1 MTPYGNGIGGKVPAR
16 RSTKFNLTL
25 QFDMST
31 LIVCHHRMT
40 SKPFDLQAYFPFFLG
55 TIANRWTT
63 TSSKIYL
70 DKFGIGI
77 GEWRVLA
84 SIQAQGGASSQMV
97 VNLISMDAG
106 AVSRSMAKLAAEG
119 LVEPINGRF
128 AGRTKPYQL
137 TDKGHDLYAQLLSMA
152 LEREGVLLGEL
163 DESEK
168 QLLLQLMRKILRQI
182 DKL

>member
-1 MTPYGNGIGGKVPAR
+1 MMTREP
-16 RSTKFNLTL
+16 FN
-25 QFDMST
+25 
-31 LIVCHHRMT
+31 
-40 SKPFDLQAYFPFFLG
+40 LQAYFPFFLG

-70 DKFGIGI
+70 EKFGVGI

-84 SIQAQGGASSQMV
+84 SIQAQGTASSQRV

-119 LVEPINGRF
+119 LVEPIKGSF

-137 TDKGHDLYAQLLSMA
+137 TRKGHDLYEQLLRIA
-152 LEREGVLLGEL
+152 LERESTLLGEL
-163 DESEK
+163 DESER
-168 QLLLQLMRKILRQI
+168 QLLLQLMQKILHQI

>member
-1 MTPYGNGIGGKVPAR
+1 
-16 RSTKFNLTL
+16 
-25 QFDMST
+25 
-31 LIVCHHRMT
+31 MT
-40 SKPFDLQAYFPFFLG
+40 SEPFDLQAYFPFFLG
-55 TIANRWTT
+55 TIANRWTA

-70 DKFGIGI
+70 EKFAIGI

-84 SIQAQGGASSQMV
+84 SIQAQGAASSQMV

-106 AVSRSMAKLAAEG
+106 AVSRSMAKLAKEG
-119 LVEPINGRF
+119 LVEPISGRF

-137 TDKGHDLYAQLLSMA
+137 TEQGHDLYEQLLRIA
-152 LEREGVLLGEL
+152 LERESVLLGEL

-168 QLLLQLMRKILRQI
+168 QQLLYLMQKILRQI